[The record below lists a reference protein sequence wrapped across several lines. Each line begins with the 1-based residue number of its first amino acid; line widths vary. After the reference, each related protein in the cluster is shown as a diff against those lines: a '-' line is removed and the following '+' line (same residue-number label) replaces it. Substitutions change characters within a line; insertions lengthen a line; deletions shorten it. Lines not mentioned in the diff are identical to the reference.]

1 MSAAVCGSVAC
12 RRGRFCGH
20 LVRRRS
26 SWMARQRERLPAVPC
41 QAWQEVSQWPLTA
54 HGRWPQRPD
63 LQWPEPG
70 LPRRT
75 RAEIRGSPLLYG
87 AVGPETS
94 FSGSSLDGSDN
105 TYSQHSLSFRQ
116 NRVGWR
122 YVMMAVLAPSS
133 GLLSQWI
140 SLDPKHPCL
149 TAHTMRRVSELERGP
164 SCCQHLAAEV

>member
-1 MSAAVCGSVAC
+1 MSYYGDPAGSAESP
-12 RRGRFCGH
+12 GKLQLF
-20 LVRRRS
+20 LVNLSKPGWRV
-26 SWMARQRERLPAVPC
+26 SW
-41 QAWQEVSQWPLTA
+41 WPLTA

-75 RAEIRGSPLLYG
+75 RAEIRGAPLITG

-94 FSGSSLDGSDN
+94 FAGSSLDGDDN
-105 TYSQHSLSFRQ
+105 TYLQHSLSFCQ

-122 YVMMAVLAPSS
+122 YDMMAVLGASS

-140 SLDPKHPCL
+140 SLDPRDPCQL
-149 TAHTMRRVSELERGP
+149 RMR
-164 SCCQHLAAEV
+164 

>member
-1 MSAAVCGSVAC
+1 
-12 RRGRFCGH
+12 
-20 LVRRRS
+20 
-26 SWMARQRERLPAVPC
+26 MARLRERLPAVPC
-41 QAWQEVSQWPLTA
+41 QAWQEVSLWPLTA